1 VAGEK
6 EMRRYLLFIVM
17 VALVSGGIGRAASTP
32 QSDAKTQQTNTKT
45 AKTKKDTPTSNQ
57 ESQPT
62 GDDVFKAHCSRCHV
76 PPMSISPRITGTV
89 VMHMRTRA
97 RLSRE
102 DEIQLLKF
110 MAP

>member
-6 EMRRYLLFIVM
+6 EMKRYLLFIVM

-32 QSDAKTQQTNTKT
+32 QSDAKTPQTDAKT
-45 AKTKKDTPTSNQ
+45 AKKETTKPNQ
-57 ESQPT
+57 NTQPT

-76 PPMSISPRITGTV
+76 PPMSISQRTTGTI

-102 DEIQLLKF
+102 DEILLLKF